1 MSTFPITFD
10 PNGLVPVVVQD
21 DATNQVLMM
30 AFMNRDA
37 LDLTRSTGEV
47 HFWSRSRNKLW
58 HKGETSGHVQK
69 VRSIYVNCNQDS
81 LLIRV
86 EQIGACCHTGHASCY
101 FREVAEDGS
110 LITHGEPLFDP
121 EAVYADNAL
130 RDLAT
135 RWIGAYEWLHENDL
149 SDVSGT
155 SKLLHTGTVAYLAGR
170 VADELGEVR
179 GVLDGTHVHEGPNTD
194 IVLEGSQVLYWVAVA
209 AVKAGTDPAEIAAAI
224 SRSNTITGQAT
235 LDALAVSVEALRK
248 RWNAIGSES
257 ITTLVDETVPVLA
270 EAAAQLES
278 TVQAM
283 IESDLADLQGKS
295 YLAPYFAP

>member
-1 MSTFPITFD
+1 MSVLPVTFD

-58 HKGETSGHVQK
+58 HKGEISGHVQK
-69 VRSIYVNCNQDS
+69 VRSININCNQDS

-101 FREVAEDGS
+101 FREVDAEGQ
-110 LITHGEPLFDP
+110 LITHGEPRFDP
-121 EAVYADNAL
+121 EAVYADSAL
-130 RDLAT
+130 RDQAV
-135 RWIGAYEWLHENDL
+135 RWIGAYAWLADNDL

-155 SKLLHTGTVAYLAGR
+155 SKLLHTGTVSYLASR

-179 GVLDGTHVHEGPNTD
+179 GVLDGSHSHAGPNED
-194 IVLEGSQVLYWVAVA
+194 IVLEGSQALYWIALTA
-209 AVKAGTDPAEIAAAI
+209 IRAGADPSEIAADI
-224 SRSNTITGQAT
+224 NHGSVVTGNAT
-235 LDALAVSVEALRK
+235 LSELAAQFEVVRRRWADLDAD
-248 RWNAIGSES
+248 S
-257 ITTLVDETVPVLA
+257 IAQLISETVPLLA
-270 EAAAQLES
+270 ESAAQLDSNLHEML
-278 TVQAM
+278 AH
-283 IESDLADLQGKS
+283 DLADLEGKS
-295 YLAPYFAP
+295 YLAPYFPA